1 MAKKTVLRR
10 LCKSLSI
17 DMDAKAVEAMD
28 SGLEIETDVKEQ
40 VANEIQA
47 EANQVEFY
55 ADWDDAE
62 DVIEE

>member
-40 VANEIQA
+40 VANEI
-47 EANQVEFY
+47 EENANQEEFVVEAF
-55 ADWDDAE
+55 DGK
-62 DVIEE
+62 VIE